1 MDLISNPYSPGAGV
15 PPPELAG
22 REAVLQDAENIIR
35 RVQNGYSSQSLILL
49 GLRGVG
55 KTVLLNR
62 IDQIAENLGCE
73 TTIFEA
79 DSDHTL
85 PQLLTRQLHRL
96 LLKLDRRKRMGDEV
110 QKAFSLLQA
119 FAGIF
124 RVHFGE
130 FQVGVASPMVTGD
143 LSIDLTDLLVAIGE
157 AAKARNTVAVIL
169 VDEVQYIA
177 KEDLGALIMALHKI
191 SQRQLPLIFF
201 GAGLPQL
208 AHLAGDAK
216 SYSER
221 LFMYPGVGPLDAEGA
236 RRALVEP
243 ALREDVVYEEDA
255 LKIILEETEGY
266 PFFLQVWGSHV
277 WQEAEASPITA
288 ADAMKASKQAIK
300 ALDESF
306 FKVRFDRLTERQ
318 QLYARAMAEFGNT
331 PANSSAVANLLGL
344 TVKQAA
350 PIRDEVIK
358 KGMAYS
364 PKRGLVAFTVP
375 KFDEYMKRVL
385 PGFKAVEQVKPGEQK
400 NG

>member
-1 MDLISNPYSPGAGV
+1 MDLINNPYSPGAGV

-22 REAVLQDAENIIR
+22 RENILQDAENIIR
-35 RVQNGYSSQSLILL
+35 RVQNGHSTQSLILL

-73 TTIFEA
+73 TSIFEA
-79 DSDHTL
+79 DMDRTL
-85 PQLLTRQLHRL
+85 PQLFTQQLHRL

-124 RVHFGE
+124 RVHYGE
-130 FQVGVASPMVTGD
+130 FQVGLMSPMVTGD
-143 LSIDLTDLLVAIGE
+143 LSLDLSDLMVSIGE

-177 KEDLGALIMALHKI
+177 KKDLSALIMALHKI

-208 AHLAGDAK
+208 AQLAGDAK

-221 LFMYPGVGPLDAEGA
+221 LFAYPTVGPLDEDGA
-236 RRALVEP
+236 KKALVEP
-243 ALREDVVYEEDA
+243 AHREKVDYTDEA
-255 LKIILEETEGY
+255 LAEILKETEGY

-277 WQEAEASPITA
+277 WQLANESPITKQ
-288 ADAMKASKQAIK
+288 DAQEASIRAVD

-306 FKVRFDRLTERQ
+306 FKVRFERLTDRQ
-318 QLYARAMAEFGNT
+318 RHYARAMAEFGNR
-331 PANSSAVANLLGL
+331 PANSTAVANLLGL

-364 PKRGLVAFTVP
+364 PRRGLVAFTVP
-375 KFDEYMKRVL
+375 KFDEYMKRVI
-385 PGFKAVEQVKPGEQK
+385 PEFQNQGEK

>member
-1 MDLISNPYSPGAGV
+1 MDLINNPYSPGAGV

-22 REAVLQDAENIIR
+22 RENILRDAENIIK
-35 RVQNGYSSQSLILL
+35 RVKNGHSAQSLILL

-62 IDQIAENLGCE
+62 IDQIAESAGCE
-73 TTIFEA
+73 TSIFEA
-79 DSDHTL
+79 DMNRPL
-85 PQLLTRQLHRL
+85 PELLTQQLHRL

-124 RVHFGE
+124 RVHLGE

-177 KEDLGALIMALHKI
+177 KDDLGALIMALHRI
-191 SQRQLPLIFF
+191 SQCQLPLVFF

-208 AHLAGDAK
+208 AQLAGDTK

-221 LFMYPGVGPLDAEGA
+221 LFAYPSVGPLDREGA
-236 RRALVEP
+236 RKALVEP
-243 ALREDVVYEEDA
+243 ARREGVGFEDEALEVVLR
-255 LKIILEETEGY
+255 ETEGY
-266 PFFLQVWGSHV
+266 PFFLQVWGSHM
-277 WQEAEASPITA
+277 WQTAEAPPITV
-288 ADAMKASKQAIK
+288 ADAREASKRAVA

-306 FKVRFDRLTERQ
+306 FKVRFERLTERQ
-318 QLYARAMAEFGNT
+318 RQYARAMAEFGNK
-331 PANSSAVANLLGL
+331 PANSTDVANLLGL

-350 PIRDEVIK
+350 PVRDEVIK

-375 KFDEYMKRVL
+375 KFDEFMKRAL
-385 PGFKAVEQVKPGEQK
+385 PEFPPAA
-400 NG
+400 

>member
-1 MDLISNPYSPGAGV
+1 MDPINNPYSPGAGV

-22 REAVLQDAENIIR
+22 REGILQDAENIIK
-35 RVQNGYSSQSLILL
+35 RVKNGHATQSQILL

-73 TTIFEA
+73 TSIFEA
-79 DSDHTL
+79 DMDRAL
-85 PQLLTRQLHRL
+85 PQLLTQQLHRL

-110 QKAFSLLQA
+110 KKAFSLLQA
-119 FAGIF
+119 FAAIF
-124 RVHFGE
+124 RVHMGE
-130 FQVGVASPMVTGD
+130 FQVGVAGATATGD

-177 KEDLGALIMALHKI
+177 KDDLGALIMALHKI
-191 SQRQLPLIFF
+191 SQRKLPLLFF

-208 AHLAGDAK
+208 AQLAGDAK

-221 LFMYPGVGPLDAEGA
+221 LFTYPEVGPLGSEAA
-236 RRALVEP
+236 RSALVEP
-243 ALREDVVYEEDA
+243 ARREGVEYDA
-255 LKIILEETEGY
+255 EALETILQETEGY

-277 WQEAEASPITA
+277 WQAAKGSPITVSNA
-288 ADAMKASKQAIK
+288 RKASKSAVA
-300 ALDESF
+300 ALDEGF
-306 FKVRFDRLTERQ
+306 FKVRFERLTERQ
-318 QLYARAMAEFGNT
+318 QQYARAMAEFGNE
-331 PANSSAVANLLGL
+331 PANSTAVANLLGM
-344 TVKQAA
+344 TVKKAA
-350 PIRDEVIK
+350 PVRDEVIK

-375 KFDEYMKRVL
+375 KFDEYMKRAM
-385 PGFKAVEQVKPGEQK
+385 PKMPS
-400 NG
+400 

>member
-1 MDLISNPYSPGAGV
+1 MDLINNPYSPGAGV

-22 REAVLQDAENIIR
+22 RENILQDAENTIK
-35 RVQNGYSSQSLILL
+35 RVKNGYSAQSPILL

-73 TTIFEA
+73 TSIFEA
-79 DSDHTL
+79 DMDRSL
-85 PQLLTRQLHRL
+85 PQLLTQQLHRL

-124 RVHFGE
+124 RVHYGE

-143 LSIDLTDLLVAIGE
+143 LSLDLTDLMVSIGE

-177 KEDLGALIMALHKI
+177 KDELGALIMALHKI
-191 SQRQLPLIFF
+191 SQRQLPLVFF

-208 AHLAGDAK
+208 AQLAGDAK

-221 LFMYPGVGPLDAEGA
+221 LFAYPEVGALQPEAA
-236 RRALVEP
+236 RKALVEP
-243 ALREDVVYEEDA
+243 ARREGVEYEDGA
-255 LKIILEETEGY
+255 LDIILKETEGY

-277 WQEAEASPITA
+277 WQIAGSSPITS
-288 ADAMKASKQAIK
+288 ADATEASKRSVE

-306 FKVRFDRLTERQ
+306 FKVRFERLTERQ
-318 QLYARAMAEFGNT
+318 QHYARAMAEFGDE
-331 PANSSAVANLLGL
+331 PANSTAVATLLDL

-375 KFDEYMKRVL
+375 KFDEYMKRVMED
-385 PGFKAVEQVKPGEQK
+385 FKPVGL
-400 NG
+400 GR

>member
-1 MDLISNPYSPGAGV
+1 MDLINNPYSPGAGV

-22 REAVLQDAENIIR
+22 RENILRAAENLIK
-35 RVQNGYSSQSLILL
+35 RVQNGYSAQSLILL

-62 IDQIAENLGCE
+62 IDQIAETAGCE
-73 TTIFEA
+73 TSIFEA
-79 DSDHTL
+79 DMERRL
-85 PQLLTRQLHRL
+85 PQLLTQQLHRL

-124 RVHFGE
+124 RVHVGE
-130 FQVGVASPMVTGD
+130 FQVGVAGPMVTGD
-143 LSIDLTDLLVAIGE
+143 LAIDLTDLLVAIGE

-177 KEDLGALIMALHKI
+177 KDDLGALIMALHRI
-191 SQRQLPLIFF
+191 SQRQLPLLFF

-208 AHLAGDAK
+208 AQLAGDAK

-221 LFMYPGVGPLDAEGA
+221 LFAYPGVGPLDHDGA
-236 RRALVEP
+236 CRALVEP
-243 ALREDVVYEEDA
+243 ARREGVEFEAEA
-255 LKIILEETEGY
+255 LDIILEETEGY

-277 WQEAEASPITA
+277 WQVAKASPITA
-288 ADAMKASKQAIK
+288 ADACEASKRAVA

-306 FKVRFDRLTERQ
+306 FKVRFERLTERQ
-318 QLYARAMAEFGNT
+318 QHYARAMAEFGNE
-331 PANSSAVANLLGL
+331 PANSTAVASLLGM
-344 TVKQAA
+344 TVKKAA
-350 PIRDEVIK
+350 PVRDEVIK

-375 KFDEYMKRVL
+375 KFDEFMKRAMPEL
-385 PGFKAVEQVKPGEQK
+385 PSAP
-400 NG
+400 

>member
-1 MDLISNPYSPGAGV
+1 MDLINNPYSPGAGV

-22 REAVLQDAENIIR
+22 RENILQDAENIIK
-35 RVQNGYSSQSLILL
+35 RVQNGHTAQSLILL

-73 TTIFEA
+73 TSIFEA
-79 DSDHTL
+79 DMDRTL

-124 RVHFGE
+124 RVHYGE

-143 LSIDLTDLLVAIGE
+143 LSLDLTDLMVSIGE
-157 AAKARNTVAVIL
+157 AARARNTVAVIL

-177 KEDLGALIMALHKI
+177 KDDLGALIMALHKI

-201 GAGLPQL
+201 GGGLPQL
-208 AHLAGDAK
+208 AQLAGDAK

-221 LFMYPGVGPLDAEGA
+221 LFTYPAVGPLDRDGA
-236 RRALVEP
+236 RKALVEP
-243 ALREDVVYEEDA
+243 ARREKVEFEDEA
-255 LKIILEETEGY
+255 LDEILKQTEGY
-266 PFFLQVWGSHV
+266 PFFLQVWGSHI
-277 WQEAEASPITA
+277 WQIAESSPIKASDAIEASKRA
-288 ADAMKASKQAIK
+288 VE

-306 FKVRFDRLTERQ
+306 FKVRFERLTERQ
-318 QLYARAMAEFGNT
+318 QQYARAMAEFGDE
-331 PANSSAVANLLGL
+331 PANSTAVANLLGL

-375 KFDEYMKRVL
+375 KFDEYMKRVM
-385 PGFKAVEQVKPGEQK
+385 PGFQSGKNQGE
-400 NG
+400 

>member
-1 MDLISNPYSPGAGV
+1 MDPINNPYSPGAGV

-22 REAVLQDAENIIR
+22 RENILRDAENIIH
-35 RVQNGYSSQSLILL
+35 RVQNGYAAQSLILL

-62 IDQIAENLGCE
+62 IDQIAENAGCE
-73 TTIFEA
+73 TSIFEA
-79 DSDHTL
+79 DMERTL
-85 PQLLTRQLHRL
+85 PQLLTQQLHRL

-124 RVHFGE
+124 RVHVGE

-157 AAKARNTVAVIL
+157 AAKARGTVAVIL
-169 VDEVQYIA
+169 IDEVQYIA
-177 KEDLGALIMALHKI
+177 KDDLGALIMALHRI
-191 SQRQLPLIFF
+191 SQRQLPLLFF

-208 AHLAGDAK
+208 AQLAGDAK

-221 LFMYPGVGPLDAEGA
+221 LFTYPGVGPLEPAGA
-236 RRALVEP
+236 RKALVEP
-243 ALREDVVYEEDA
+243 ARREGVEYDA
-255 LKIILEETEGY
+255 DAMEIIIKETEGY
-266 PFFLQVWGSHV
+266 PFFLQVWGSQV
-277 WQEAEASPITA
+277 WQVADSSPICA
-288 ADAMKASKQAIK
+288 ADAREASKRAVK

-306 FKVRFDRLTERQ
+306 FKVRFERLTERQ
-318 QLYARAMAEFGNT
+318 QHYARAMAEFGDE
-331 PANSSAVANLLGL
+331 PANSTAVANLLGM
-344 TVKQAA
+344 TVKKAA
-350 PIRDEVIK
+350 PVRDEVIK

-375 KFDEYMKRVL
+375 KFDEYMKRAM
-385 PGFKAVEQVKPGEQK
+385 PDFQ
-400 NG
+400 

>member
-1 MDLISNPYSPGAGV
+1 MDLINNPYSPGAGV

-22 REAVLQDAENIIR
+22 RENILRDAENVIK
-35 RVQNGYSSQSLILL
+35 RVQNGHASQSLILL

-73 TTIFEA
+73 TSIFEA
-79 DSDHTL
+79 DMDRTL
-85 PQLLTRQLHRL
+85 PQLLTQQLHRL
-96 LLKLDRRKRMGDEV
+96 LLKIDRRKRMGDEV
-110 QKAFSLLQA
+110 KKAFSLLQA

-124 RVHFGE
+124 RVHLGE
-130 FQVGVASPMVTGD
+130 FELGVARPMVTGD
-143 LSIDLTDLLVAIGE
+143 LAIDLTDLLVSIGE

-169 VDEVQYIA
+169 IDEVQYLA
-177 KEDLGALIMALHKI
+177 KDDLGALIMALHKI
-191 SQRQLPLIFF
+191 SQRKLPLLFF
-201 GAGLPQL
+201 GAGLPQF
-208 AHLAGDAK
+208 AQLAGDAK

-221 LFMYPGVGPLDAEGA
+221 LFTYPAVGPLDPDGA
-236 RRALVEP
+236 RMALEEP
-243 ALREDVVYEEDA
+243 ARREGVEFEAGALEEILR
-255 LKIILEETEGY
+255 ETEGY

-277 WQEAEASPITA
+277 WQIAQSSPITA
-288 ADAMKASKQAIK
+288 ANAREASRKAEA

-306 FKVRFDRLTERQ
+306 FKVRFERLTERQ
-318 QLYARAMAEFGNT
+318 QHYARAMAEFGND
-331 PANSSAVANLLGL
+331 PANSTAVANLLGL

-375 KFDEYMKRVL
+375 KFDQYMKRKM
-385 PGFKAVEQVKPGEQK
+385 PDFTNQGER

>member
-1 MDLISNPYSPGAGV
+1 MDLINNPYSPGAGV

-22 REAVLQDAENIIR
+22 RENILQDAENTIK
-35 RVQNGYSSQSLILL
+35 RVQNGHASQSLILL

-73 TTIFEA
+73 TSIFEA
-79 DSDHTL
+79 DMDRTL
-85 PQLLTRQLHRL
+85 PQLLTQQLHRL
-96 LLKLDRRKRMGDEV
+96 LLKIDRRKRMGDEV
-110 QKAFSLLQA
+110 KKAFSLLQA

-130 FQVGVASPMVTGD
+130 FQMGVASPMVTGD
-143 LSIDLTDLLVAIGE
+143 LAIDLTDLLVAIGE

-169 VDEVQYIA
+169 IDEVQYLA
-177 KEDLGALIMALHKI
+177 KDDLGALIMALHKI
-191 SQRQLPLIFF
+191 SQRKLPLLFF

-208 AHLAGDAK
+208 AQLAGDAK

-221 LFMYPGVGPLDAEGA
+221 LFTYPAVGPLDEKGA
-236 RRALVEP
+236 RKALVEP
-243 ALREDVVYEEDA
+243 ARREAVEYTDDA
-255 LKIILEETEGY
+255 LAEILKHTEGY

-277 WQEAEASPITA
+277 WQIAKQSPITQP
-288 ADAMKASKQAIK
+288 DAQEATDRALA

-306 FKVRFDRLTERQ
+306 FKVRFERLTERQ
-318 QLYARAMAEFGNT
+318 QYYARAMAEFGNT
-331 PANSSAVANLLGL
+331 PANSTAVANLLGL

-375 KFDEYMKRVL
+375 KFDQYMKRKM
-385 PGFKAVEQVKPGEQK
+385 PDFINRGES

>member
-1 MDLISNPYSPGAGV
+1 MDLINNPYSPGAGV

-22 REAVLQDAENIIR
+22 RENILRDAENVIK
-35 RVQNGYSSQSLILL
+35 RVQNGHASQSLILL

-73 TTIFEA
+73 TSIFEA
-79 DSDHTL
+79 DMDRTL
-85 PQLLTRQLHRL
+85 PQLLTQQLHRL
-96 LLKLDRRKRMGDEV
+96 LLKIDRRKRMGDEV
-110 QKAFSLLQA
+110 KKAFSLLQA

-124 RVHFGE
+124 RVHLGE
-130 FQVGVASPMVTGD
+130 FELGVARPMVTGD
-143 LSIDLTDLLVAIGE
+143 LAIDLTDLLVSIGE

-169 VDEVQYIA
+169 VDEVQYLA
-177 KEDLGALIMALHKI
+177 KDDLGALIMALHKI
-191 SQRQLPLIFF
+191 SQRKLPLLFF

-208 AHLAGDAK
+208 AQLAGDAK

-221 LFMYPGVGPLDAEGA
+221 LFTYPAVGPLDPDGA
-236 RRALVEP
+236 RMALVEP
-243 ALREDVVYEEDA
+243 AKREGVEFEAGALEEILR
-255 LKIILEETEGY
+255 ETEGY

-277 WQEAEASPITA
+277 WQIAQSSPITA
-288 ADAMKASKQAIK
+288 ANAREASRKAEA

-306 FKVRFDRLTERQ
+306 FKVRFERLTERQ
-318 QLYARAMAEFGNT
+318 QHYARAMAEFGND
-331 PANSSAVANLLGL
+331 PANSTAVANLLGL

-375 KFDEYMKRVL
+375 KFDQYMKRKM
-385 PGFKAVEQVKPGEQK
+385 PDFTNQGER

>member
-1 MDLISNPYSPGAGV
+1 MDLIDNPYSPGAGV

-22 REAVLQDAENIIR
+22 RENILLDAENIIK
-35 RVQNGYSSQSLILL
+35 RVKNGHSAQSLLLL

-73 TTIFEA
+73 TSIFEA
-79 DSDHTL
+79 DMDRTL

-110 QKAFSLLQA
+110 QKAFSVLQA

-124 RVHFGE
+124 RVHVGE
-130 FQVGVASPMVTGD
+130 FQVGVAKPMATGD
-143 LSIDLTDLLVAIGE
+143 LALDLTDLLVAIGE
-157 AAKARNTVAVIL
+157 AAKARHTVAVLL

-177 KEDLGALIMALHKI
+177 REDLGALIMALHKI
-191 SQRQLPLIFF
+191 SQRQLPLLFF

-208 AHLAGDAK
+208 AQLAGDTK

-221 LFMYPGVGPLDAEGA
+221 LSAYPEVGPLDPAGA
-236 RRALVEP
+236 RKALVEP
-243 ALREDVVYEEDA
+243 ARRMGIEYDVDALEVILRE
-255 LKIILEETEGY
+255 TERY
-266 PFFLQVWGSHV
+266 PFFLQVWGSQA
-277 WQEAEASPITA
+277 WQVAEASPISKT
-288 ADAMKASKQAIK
+288 DAQEASKCAVA

-306 FKVRFDRLTERQ
+306 FKVRFERLTERQ
-318 QLYARAMAEFGNT
+318 QQYARAMAEFGNK
-331 PANSSAVANLLGL
+331 PANSTAVAELLGI
-344 TVKQAA
+344 TVKKAA
-350 PIRDEVIK
+350 PVRDEVIK

-375 KFDEYMKRVL
+375 KFDEYMKRAL
-385 PGFKAVEQVKPGEQK
+385 PDFQAVEKKTGEY

>member
-1 MDLISNPYSPGAGV
+1 MDLINNPYSPGAGV

-22 REAVLQDAENIIR
+22 RENILRDAENIIK
-35 RVQNGYSSQSLILL
+35 RVRNGHSSQSLILL

-62 IDQIAENLGCE
+62 VDQIAENLGCE
-73 TTIFEA
+73 TSIFEA
-79 DSDHTL
+79 DMDRTL
-85 PQLLTRQLHRL
+85 PQLLTQQLHRL

-119 FAGIF
+119 FAGVF
-124 RVHFGE
+124 RVHYGE
-130 FQVGVASPMVTGD
+130 FQVGVSGSMVTGD
-143 LSIDLTDLLVAIGE
+143 LSLDLTDLMVSIGE

-169 VDEVQYIA
+169 IDEVQYIA
-177 KEDLGALIMALHKI
+177 KNDLGALIMALHKI
-191 SQRQLPLIFF
+191 SQRQLPLVFF

-221 LFMYPGVGPLDAEGA
+221 LFTYPGVGPLDPEGA
-236 RRALVEP
+236 RAALVEP
-243 ALREDVVYEEDA
+243 ARRENVEFEKDA
-255 LKIILEETEGY
+255 LDEILKQTEGY

-277 WQEAEASPITA
+277 WRIAEKSPITVS
-288 ADAMKASKQAIK
+288 DAVEASKRAEA

-306 FKVRFDRLTERQ
+306 FKVRFERLTERQ
-318 QLYARAMAEFGNT
+318 QQYARAMAEFGDA
-331 PANSSAVANLLGL
+331 PANSTAVANLLGL

-358 KGMAYS
+358 KGMAFS

-375 KFDEYMKRVL
+375 KFDEYMKRAA
-385 PGFKAVEQVKPGEQK
+385 PTFKPAETKENH